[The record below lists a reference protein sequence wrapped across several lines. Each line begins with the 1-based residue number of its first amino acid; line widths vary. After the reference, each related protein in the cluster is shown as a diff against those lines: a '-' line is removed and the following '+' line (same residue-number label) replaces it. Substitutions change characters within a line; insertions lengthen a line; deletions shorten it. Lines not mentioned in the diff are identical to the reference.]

1 MVSSQ
6 PQEISSNN
14 NTNGHHNKAN
24 SQHNKANVQSTKA
37 KTNSHHNK
45 TNSNGQ
51 SKSTSVGGSRK
62 GSRKRKRTC
71 KMVKTGGRRSVGI
84 IGSAI
89 TAALVPFGLFAAQ
102 KEVQKNTTTSS
113 MYKKKTKKRKNN
125 RSKKYRKY
133 KK

>member
-1 MVSSQ
+1 MFSSQ
-6 PQEISSNN
+6 PQEISSSSY
-14 NTNGHHNKAN
+14 NTNGDHNKAN
-24 SQHNKANVQSTKA
+24 A
-37 KTNSHHNK
+37 KVHHNK
-45 TNSNGQ
+45 TNTNGQ

-62 GSRKRKRTC
+62 KRKRTC
-71 KMVKTGGRRSVGI
+71 KTVKTGGRRSVGI

-102 KEVQKNTTTSS
+102 KEVQQNTTTSS
-113 MYKKKTKKRKNN
+113 VYKKKTMKRKNRRSRRKNN